1 MWVTSPAWAEKMLL
15 QDTEAQA
22 DAVVAQD
29 GTGDFTTISAAIAA
43 APQRSLKRHTIHVKR
58 GVYDE
63 IVRISKTTLNLKLVG
78 DGMDVTVI
86 TGNSSVDLYTM
97 QETATIG
104 VDGPGFMAQD
114 MTIQNTAVD
123 FIYGDAI
130 AVFQKCLLMART
142 AERHG
147 VETYLGRPWKPYSRT
162 VFMEC
167 FMDNIIHP
175 LGYLPWDGST
185 GLHTLFYGE
194 YNNTGGGSNT
204 TGRVKWTGFHII
216 GAYEAH
222 KFTVTSF
229 IDGGSWL
236 PETGVEFAPGL

>member
-114 MTIQNTAVD
+114 MTIQNTA
-123 FIYGDAI
+123 G
-130 AVFQKCLLMART
+130 
-142 AERHG
+142 AEKNQSVALRSTSSMSVVYRCALEG
-147 VETYLGRPWKPYSRT
+147 YEDT
-162 VFMEC
+162 VFSQEQHSVLSRLQ
-167 FMDNIIHP
+167 NIRDSR
-175 LGYLPWDGST
+175 LYLW
-185 GLHTLFYGE
+185 
-194 YNNTGGGSNT
+194 
-204 TGRVKWTGFHII
+204 
-216 GAYEAH
+216 
-222 KFTVTSF
+222 
-229 IDGGSWL
+229 
-236 PETGVEFAPGL
+236 

>member
-1 MWVTSPAWAEKMLL
+1 M
-15 QDTEAQA
+15 
-22 DAVVAQD
+22 VAQ
-29 GTGDFTTISAAIAA
+29 GRNLSTATTGFVFQFCNLTGD
-43 APQRSLKRHTIHVKR
+43 P
-58 GVYDE
+58 
-63 IVRISKTTLNLKLVG
+63 
-78 DGMDVTVI
+78 
-86 TGNSSVDLYTM
+86 
-97 QETATIG
+97 
-104 VDGPGFMAQD
+104 
-114 MTIQNTAVD
+114 
-123 FIYGDAI
+123 
-130 AVFQKCLLMART
+130 LLRKK
-142 AERHG
+142 G

>member
-1 MWVTSPAWAEKMLL
+1 MEARADVVVAQNGVIDVQVQQAAVGAGAAQRQMWVTSPAWAEKMLL

-114 MTIQNTAVD
+114 MTIRNTAD
-123 FIYGDAI
+123 
-130 AVFQKCLLMART
+130 
-142 AERHG
+142 
-147 VETYLGRPWKPYSRT
+147 
-162 VFMEC
+162 
-167 FMDNIIHP
+167 
-175 LGYLPWDGST
+175 
-185 GLHTLFYGE
+185 
-194 YNNTGGGSNT
+194 
-204 TGRVKWTGFHII
+204 
-216 GAYEAH
+216 EAH